1 MKTTIKIVLLAVSL
15 MFAQAQASEIVV
27 IGNSNVPKMDTA
39 TIQKV
44 YTGKIISVSGINVT
58 PVGVK
63 SGTPARNRFLQEF
76 LNQDEEKYTAYW
88 TVRRYV
94 GKGAPPAEL
103 ASDADVISYVQ
114 STPGAVGYIDET
126 DLKPGMNVIARR
138 SAIGKGGPQSAL
150 DWVEDLIGY
159 VPMSFAVGYIDL
171 AELTGI
177 NGAACNLLFSHI

>member
-1 MKTTIKIVLLAVSL
+1 MKTTIKVVSLAVSL
-15 MFAQAQASEIVV
+15 LFAQAQAGEIVV
-27 IGNSNVPKMDTA
+27 IGNSNVPKMDPA

-63 SGTPARNRFLQEF
+63 PGTSARTLFLQEF

-88 TVRRYV
+88 TVRRYI

-103 ASDADVISYVQ
+103 ASDADVINYVQ
-114 STPGAVGYIDET
+114 STPGAVGYIDEA

-138 SAIGKGGPQSAL
+138 STIGKGGPQSAL
-150 DWVEDLIGY
+150 DSAEDVIGY
-159 VPMSFAVGYIDL
+159 VQFIPGTVAYIDI
-171 AELTGI
+171 AKLTSMNVI
-177 NGAACNLLFSHI
+177 ALR